1 MTNPLKGSSFSTCVH
16 ATFTTQCVGGQLVIC
31 IPIFSFIVI
40 PFGFEQSPYTFEE
53 ADLLVDTVFVTKGD
67 VVSEQNHTVLV
78 QFSSNNLAEP
88 GKCKS
93 IIDYQQEY
101 T

>member
-1 MTNPLKGSSFSTCVH
+1 MLCTHKILEPIITHSKWVTRVH
-16 ATFTTQCVGGQLVIC
+16 DCHIHHTMCRWTAGNLHTFYSC
-31 IPIFSFIVI
+31 IVI

-78 QFSSNNLAEP
+78 QFSSNNFAEP
-88 GKCKS
+88 GKC
-93 IIDYQQEY
+93 I
-101 T
+101 